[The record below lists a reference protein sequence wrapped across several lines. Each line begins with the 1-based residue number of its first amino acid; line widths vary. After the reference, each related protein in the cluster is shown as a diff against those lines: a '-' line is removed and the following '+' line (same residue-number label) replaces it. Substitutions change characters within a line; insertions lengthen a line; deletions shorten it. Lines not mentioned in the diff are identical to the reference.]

1 LDLGLDPQVDLS
13 NGLTQQGPGGETN
26 FIKIPPAN
34 ESSFVLKK
42 KSPILVRFY
51 DAGVRSSAGLEPD
64 GDSISVTLN
73 GQLIANNILLG
84 KYDPLSPVV
93 ATGTN
98 TVALRLRP
106 GINTVGIKVTG
117 VGKVPTA
124 TVGYAIE
131 ARAVNGDGGTNTAKQ
146 KQLPGVLSTTS
157 FDMGYIRV
165 EAARINNETTGGLP
179 HPSVVGHIDRAWRR
193 FANAFPNDP
202 MAGRFCTSDGNKA
215 AADARRSS
223 SLAASGIATQPGKER
238 DEYPPAACLENGG
251 SADVES
257 LPKSEN
263 ESAGGVFGN
272 GINRVP
278 VGYPT
283 ELVIG
288 PLPPGP

>member
-34 ESSFVLKK
+34 ERSFVLKK
-42 KSPILVRFY
+42 KFPILVRFY

-106 GINTVGIKVTG
+106 GINTVGITVTG

-131 ARAVNGDGGTNTAKQ
+131 AGAVNGDGGTNTAKQ
-146 KQLPGVLSTTS
+146 KQLPGVLSTTN
-157 FDMGYIRV
+157 FDMGYIQV
-165 EAARINNETTGGLP
+165 EAARRNNQLTGGLP
-179 HPSVVGHIDRAWRR
+179 HPSVINHIQRAWRN
-193 FANAFPNDP
+193 FTIAFPNDLF
-202 MAGRFCTSDGNKA
+202 AGRFCTYDGNKA
-215 AADARRSS
+215 AANARRSS
-223 SLAASGIATQPGKER
+223 SIRRAIAAGVVGQPGHEF

-257 LPKSEN
+257 LPASEN
-263 ESAGGVFGN
+263 KSAGGVFEG
-272 GINRVP
+272 GILKVP
-278 VGYPT
+278 FGYPT
-283 ELVIG
+283 ELIIG
-288 PLPPGP
+288 P